1 MTTNECLGTQT
12 ELARFIGLSGRSWL
26 FLSGHGTTYFFVCE
40 SENAEAIVNRTM
52 CQKNLRDERQRVQ
65 MVIEA
70 MPRKLA
76 AAKEAQEAEAKA
88 KAGGSVGNQQVS
100 GKESCH

>member
-1 MTTNECLGTQT
+1 MFVYRPNWRVSLGFRDVHGYLCWNMVQLT
-12 ELARFIGLSGRSWL
+12 FSLSL
-26 FLSGHGTTYFFVCE
+26 VCE
-40 SENAEAIVNRTM
+40 SVDAEFIVNRTM

-88 KAGGSVGNQQVS
+88 GGSVGSQQVS
-100 GKESCH
+100 GKEACH